1 MNALILKYRPVIAIA
16 ILVILYT
23 VGLVGLHTESRAWF
37 LAATPLT
44 LVISAGL
51 LVWNQRD
58 WNMAAVAA
66 IVTCMVVGYAVEVVG
81 VKTGLLFGDYTY
93 GPTLGFKLLDVPLV
107 IGLNWLLLTYA
118 TGTLWAGLRAHK
130 LVQAA
135 GAAATMT
142 ILDVLI
148 EPVAMRLDFWQWAG
162 DSVPLR
168 NYAGWLVVSF
178 LLLTLFQYLRF
189 EKGNP
194 VAAAVLGLQ
203 FVFFGTLNLTH

>member
-1 MNALILKYRPVIAIA
+1 MNALIVRYRPAAAIT

-23 VGLVGLHTESRAWF
+23 VGLVGLHTDSRAWF

-44 LVISAGL
+44 LVISAAL
-51 LVWNQRD
+51 LVWNHQD
-58 WNMAAVAA
+58 WNLAAVAA
-66 IVTCMVVGYAVEVVG
+66 MVSCVLGGYAAEVIG
-81 VKTGLLFGDYTY
+81 VQGGWLFGEYAY
-93 GPTLGFKLLDVPLV
+93 GATLGLQWMQVPLV
-107 IGLNWLLLTYA
+107 IGLNWLLLAYA
-118 TGTLWAGLRAHK
+118 TGTLWARLRVHK
-130 LVQAA
+130 LLQAA

-142 ILDVLI
+142 LLDVLI

-168 NYAGWLVVSF
+168 NFGGWLLVSF
-178 LLLTLFQYLRF
+178 VLLTLFQYLRF